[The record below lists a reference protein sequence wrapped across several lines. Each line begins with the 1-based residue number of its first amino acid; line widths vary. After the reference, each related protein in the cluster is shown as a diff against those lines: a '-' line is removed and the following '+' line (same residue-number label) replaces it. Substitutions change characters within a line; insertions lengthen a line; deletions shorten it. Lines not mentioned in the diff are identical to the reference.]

1 MLFGVNFGTSV
12 NEKLFFWFL
21 DLKNMVIKETIL
33 EMIVTVKSLGLF
45 LLIPSMYICIFMYI
59 LADFFL

>member
-1 MLFGVNFGTSV
+1 
-12 NEKLFFWFL
+12 
-21 DLKNMVIKETIL
+21 MVIKETIL

-59 LADFFL
+59 LADFSCDIPFSLRCVNAQSSLCQ